1 MRNTLLEVKEI
12 DRYLLGEM
20 SAEESAVFQARM
32 LIAPTLKTKV
42 RHQRIVH
49 KIVKWF
55 GREQQ
60 RKQLEALYAS
70 LLRDDKF
77 KQEIEIIFK

>member
-1 MRNTLLEVKEI
+1 MRSTLLEVQEI

-20 SAEESAVFQARM
+20 SAEEKAVFQARM
-32 LIAPTLKTKV
+32 LIAPVLNTKV

-55 GREQQ
+55 GREEQ
-60 RKQLEALYAS
+60 RKKLETLYTS